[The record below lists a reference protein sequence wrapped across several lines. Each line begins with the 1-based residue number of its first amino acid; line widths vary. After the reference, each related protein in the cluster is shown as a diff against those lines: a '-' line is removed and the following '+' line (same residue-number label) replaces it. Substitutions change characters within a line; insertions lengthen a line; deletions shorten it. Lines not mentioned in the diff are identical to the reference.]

1 MFMFD
6 VGMFFVST
14 YPSLP
19 SFLPTLLLS
28 FGSIE
33 FEANDGLWRPIAETR
48 VSKRVIACLDVRSND
63 EGDLVVTKG
72 DQYDVREAPAA
83 AEDTASEA
91 AGARG
96 AVRNLGKPVALAKR
110 YYDEG
115 ADEITFLNITSFRQG
130 VIDDLPML
138 QVLEKASEQVFVPLT
153 VGGGIRG
160 YTEGGEGGRVW
171 SAVEVAARYFRAGAD
186 KVSIGSDAVTAAEEV
201 VARQGGKTGLSAI
214 EQISARYGRQAV
226 VVSIDPRRVYLSS
239 PDTCPPGHTPV
250 ELPEPAGP
258 NGENWCWY
266 QATIKGGREGRPIDA
281 VRLAHTCQELGAGE
295 ILLNCVDMDGQCKG
309 FDLALIRAVRAAVTI
324 PVIASSGAGCP
335 QHFSE
340 VFNRTGVEA
349 ALAAGIFHRREV
361 EISAVKSHLKE
372 VGIPVRVALPPPG
385 VGEGGGGGGGMDF

>member
-1 MFMFD
+1 M
-6 VGMFFVST
+6 
-14 YPSLP
+14 
-19 SFLPTLLLS
+19 
-28 FGSIE
+28 
-33 FEANDGLWRPIAETR
+33 EANDGLWRPIAETR
-48 VSKRVIACLDVRSND
+48 VSKRIIACLDVRSND
-63 EGDLVVTKG
+63 QGDLVVTKG
-72 DQYDVREAPAA
+72 DQYDVREAG
-83 AEDTASEA
+83 EGEG
-91 AGARG
+91 AGGEGGRG
-96 AVRNLGKPVALAKR
+96 AVRNMGKPVALSKR

-115 ADEITFLNITSFRQG
+115 YVFPLSSSESTHPPAPLTHRPTPLYRADEITFLNITSFRQG

-160 YTEGGEGGRVW
+160 YTEPGEGGRTF

-201 VARQGGKTGLSAI
+201 VASKGAKTGTSAI
-214 EQISARYGRQAV
+214 EQISHRYGRQAV
-226 VVSIDPRRVYLSS
+226 VVSIDPRRVYLAG
-239 PDTCPPGHTPV
+239 PETCPAGHTPV

-258 NGENWCWY
+258 NGEKWCWY

-281 VRLAHTCQELGAGE
+281 VRLAHVCEELGAGE

-309 FDLALIRAVRAAVTI
+309 YDLALIRAVRAAVTI
-324 PVIASSGAGCP
+324 PVIASSGAGTP

-361 EISAVKSHLKE
+361 EIASVKSHLKE
-372 VGIPVRVALPPPG
+372 VGILVRMALPPPADG
-385 VGEGGGGGGGMDF
+385 FRPGLED

>member
-1 MFMFD
+1 
-6 VGMFFVST
+6 
-14 YPSLP
+14 
-19 SFLPTLLLS
+19 
-28 FGSIE
+28 
-33 FEANDGLWRPIAETR
+33 
-48 VSKRVIACLDVRSND
+48 
-63 EGDLVVTKG
+63 
-72 DQYDVREAPAA
+72 
-83 AEDTASEA
+83 
-91 AGARG
+91 
-96 AVRNLGKPVALAKR
+96 LAKR